1 MLVCASTR
9 FHGIPIMPMQRLRWL
24 LALSVSVFLSLP
36 HLGHAQLSATEN
48 EPADFKALSES
59 AAAAREAGR
68 AEDAIRAYQQALALR
83 PDWEEGW
90 WYLGT
95 LQYDADH
102 LKEAVPA
109 FQKVVQLNP
118 AQNQAWSFLG
128 LCEFGAG
135 DYENALTHLQKGR
148 DLGPIDDPELSRVA
162 QYHLALLLNRNAE
175 FTKASTILAT
185 SYAEQPSSQVKAA
198 LGLALLHIPLLP
210 QEIDPS
216 EDALVAAAGDTAV
229 LLTQGSQDTIRI
241 SFQNLLHDYPEV
253 PYLHYA
259 YGLALASAGQNK
271 EALTQ
276 QREELRISPEN
287 ALVQIEIS
295 RLELALQ
302 HPKDA
307 ARAAETAT
315 RIARDSPEAWRA
327 LANSQLAL
335 GDKAAAAEALRRVDA
350 LPPEKPLRAPRMI
363 DRYGHHA
370 ASQPAAAD
378 ASAEPSGAAWNQAML
393 AFEEK
398 RYPDAISA
406 LKTFVQDKPD
416 FGSAWAVLGLC
427 EFEMKDYKSALLH
440 LERGQDLGLRG
451 SAESVQLAR
460 YRLATLLTRNGEF
473 EKSRE
478 LLAPES
484 SPNARAKEIQFEL
497 GMTLLRIPLL
507 PEDVAPSKQEL
518 VQSAGKLA
526 QLLLDSKYDAALP
539 EFQTLLQQHPTE
551 PFLHYAYGTALAS
564 LSQYDEAKVQFRNE
578 REISPKSELPD
589 IRLAAI
595 QLRVGEPGEA
605 LPSAKRAVE
614 LAPDSAEAHYLL
626 GRSHLELGQVDAAL
640 RELEIAAK
648 KAPGS
653 PEVHFNLAKAYAKAK
668 RSDKEAEERA
678 IFNRLN
684 ALAEQQRGVRGDQS
698 YNGPRDSNSLQN
710 SPQ

>member
-1 MLVCASTR
+1 
-9 FHGIPIMPMQRLRWL
+9 MPMQRLGWL
-24 LALSVSVFLSLP
+24 LEFSLSLLLFCS
-36 HLGHAQLSATEN
+36 HLGHAQGSAGEN
-48 EPADFKALSES
+48 QPADFRTLAES
-59 AAAAREAGR
+59 AAAAREAGK
-68 AEDAIRAYQQALALR
+68 AEDAIRAYQQALAIR
-83 PDWEEGW
+83 ADWEEGW

-95 LQYDADH
+95 LQYDADR
-102 LKEAVPA
+102 LREAVPA

-148 DLGPIDDPELSRVA
+148 ELGPIDDPELSRVA
-162 QYHLALLLNRNAE
+162 QYHLALLWNRNGE
-175 FTKASTILAT
+175 FTKARVILTA

-198 LGLALLHIPLLP
+198 LGLALLYIPLLP

-229 LLTQGSQDTIRI
+229 ILTQGDQDKTRI
-241 SFQNLLHDYPEV
+241 SFQNLLHDYPDV

-259 YGLALASAGQNK
+259 YGLALASAGQNA
-271 EALTQ
+271 EALAQ
-276 QREELRISPEN
+276 LREEQRVSPEN
-287 ALVQIEIS
+287 ALAQIEIS
-295 RLELALQ
+295 RLELASQ

-307 ARAAETAT
+307 ARAAVTAT
-315 RIARDSPEAWRA
+315 RIAQDSSEAWRA
-327 LANSQLAL
+327 LANSQQAL
-335 GDKAAAAEALRRVDA
+335 VDKAAAAEALRRADA
-350 LPPEKPLRAPRMI
+350 LPPEKPLRDARMI
-363 DRYGHHA
+363 ERYGPHA
-370 ASQPAAAD
+370 ASPSAVAG
-378 ASAEPSGAAWNQAML
+378 ASAEPSGEAWNQAMQ
-393 AFEEK
+393 AYEEK
-398 RYPDAISA
+398 RYTDAISA
-406 LKTFVQDKPD
+406 LKAFVLNQPD
-416 FGSAWAVLGLC
+416 VGSAWAVLGLC
-427 EFEMKDYKSALLH
+427 EFEMQDYKSALLH
-440 LERGQDLGLRG
+440 LERGQELGLRG

-484 SPNARAKEIQFEL
+484 SPNARAKQIQFVL
-497 GMTLLRIPLL
+497 GMGLLRIPLL
-507 PEDVAPSKQEL
+507 PQDVEPSQREL
-518 VQSAGKLA
+518 VQSAGQLA
-526 QLLLDSKYDAALP
+526 ELLLGSKYDDALP
-539 EFQTLLQQHPTE
+539 AFQALLRQHPSQ

-564 LSQYDEAKVQFRNE
+564 LSQYDEAKVEFRSE

-595 QLRVGEPGEA
+595 QLRVGQPGEA
-605 LPSAKRAVE
+605 LPSAKHAVE

-626 GRSHLELGQVDAAL
+626 GRSYLELGQADPAL

-668 RSDKEAEERA
+668 RSDKEAEERS

-698 YNGPRDSNSLQN
+698 YNGPRDPSSLQN